1 MFGSFPKNHLFS
13 YNNAHLC
20 LNNIMT
26 NPFQSFLFHYHALNF
41 LRKQRINLL
50 FMLIEIV
57 HTIYMTSF
65 PFDFLRNV
73 FRQVN
78 INLYIEEK
86 KNNIKQRMKRMRIN
100 ILFILLC
107 RFSFARV
114 HTLITRK
121 NNVLAR
127 KSYLEMK

>member
-1 MFGSFPKNHLFS
+1 MFGSFPKNHLFN
-13 YNNAHLC
+13 YNNVHLC

-65 PFDFLRNV
+65 RFDFLRNV

>member
-1 MFGSFPKNHLFS
+1 MFGSLPKNHLFS
-13 YNNAHLC
+13 YNNVHLC
-20 LNNIMT
+20 LNKYHDK
-26 NPFQSFLFHYHALNF
+26 SFSINSNF
-41 LRKQRINLL
+41 ITMLWILRKQRINLL

-57 HTIYMTSF
+57 HTFYMTSF
-65 PFDFLRNV
+65 RFDFLRNV
-73 FRQVN
+73 FKQLN

-86 KNNIKQRMKRMRIN
+86 KINIKQRMKRMRIN